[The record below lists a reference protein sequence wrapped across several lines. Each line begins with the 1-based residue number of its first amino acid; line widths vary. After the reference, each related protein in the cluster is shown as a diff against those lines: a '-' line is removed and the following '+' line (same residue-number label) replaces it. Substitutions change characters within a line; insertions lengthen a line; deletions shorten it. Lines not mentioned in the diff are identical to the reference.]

1 MHSFDPHNEGTPLK
15 AKNFAMAAALAMA
28 AFSATAGTVTLDLT
42 SGGTNTGSGYGNVR
56 TFTKDGVTVTASAWS
71 LTGGSGNT
79 TFETASL
86 GRYSTGLGVCNRDE
100 GGSNCG
106 SPEHQ
111 VSNND
116 SLDFVLFQF
125 SSAVDPTTVRID
137 PYGTYDRDV
146 SYWTGTLANALNLT
160 GKSLTD
166 LAGLGFG
173 GPTNDDAG
181 ASNDARDVSIGGGV
195 VNGLLFGAS
204 TLSNDLDD
212 FFKITSI
219 AFDEAP
225 PTPPTQVPEPGSL
238 ALMALA
244 LGGLGLARR
253 RRAA

>member
-1 MHSFDPHNEGTPLK
+1 MK
-15 AKNFAMAAALAMA
+15 AKHFAMAAALAMA
-28 AFSATAGTVTLDLT
+28 AVSASAATITLNLT

-56 TFTKDGVTVTASAWS
+56 TFTVGDVTVTASAWS

-79 TFETASL
+79 LFQSSSL
-86 GRYSTGLGVCNRDE
+86 GQYSTGLGVCNRDE

-125 SSAVDPTTVRID
+125 SAAVDPLSVRID

-146 SYWTGTLANALNLT
+146 SYWTGTTANAL
-160 GKSLTD
+160 SLDANT
-166 LAGLGFG
+166 LAGLAALGFG
-173 GPTNDDAG
+173 GRLDDNAS
-181 ASNDARDVSIGGGV
+181 ASNNARDVSITSGL
-195 VNGLLFGAS
+195 VNSLLFGAS
-204 TLSNDLDD
+204 ALSSDRDDL
-212 FFKITSI
+212 FKITSI
-219 AFDEAP
+219 QFDYTPRTP
-225 PTPPTQVPEPGSL
+225 PTPPTDVPEPGSL
-238 ALMALA
+238 ALIALA